1 MEYVH
6 GYFGQFQNTET
17 QIDWSIAD
25 YFWFLLSN
33 RYEIVADNVPVE
45 YGGFIYEFICTSQI
59 SNQFEVHS
67 FTEAF
72 HGLSKH
78 HIVEVFVVRL

>member
-1 MEYVH
+1 MESVH
-6 GYFGQFQNTET
+6 GYLTQIQNTEA
-17 QIDWSIAD
+17 QIDRSVDD
-25 YFWFLLSN
+25 YVWYLLSN

-45 YGGFIYEFICTSQI
+45 CGWFSYEFLCTSRI

-78 HIVEVFVVRL
+78 HIVEVFLVRL